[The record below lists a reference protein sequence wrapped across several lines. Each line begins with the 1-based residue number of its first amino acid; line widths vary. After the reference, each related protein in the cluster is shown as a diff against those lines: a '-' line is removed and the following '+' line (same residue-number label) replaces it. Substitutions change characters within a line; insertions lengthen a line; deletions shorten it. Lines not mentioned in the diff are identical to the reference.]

1 MKEKQEWGSRGE
13 EKQKIRLKRRWSMR
27 RSTKVKT
34 EGGVGASD
42 PVRR

>member
-1 MKEKQEWGSRGE
+1 MKEKQEWGSSGE

-34 EGGVGASD
+34 EGRAESIRSGK
-42 PVRR
+42 